1 MTTISVELWQLLA
14 FLAGLLLSCFGAV
27 FTGGKLLLSQ
37 VERRL
42 DERFAAQD
50 EQRRQNQKHLDAKF
64 ATLEKAAEDEA
75 REWRKIERQVMD
87 LKAELPLSYV
97 RREDYIRNQSVI
109 EAKLDGLALRIEN
122 ALLKGERNA

>member
-14 FLAGLLLSCFGAV
+14 FLAGLLLSFFGAV
-27 FTGGKLLLSQ
+27 FAGGRLLLSQ

-42 DERFAAQD
+42 DEQFAAQD
-50 EQRRQNQKHLDAKF
+50 EQRRQNQKHMDTKF
-64 ATLEKAAEDEA
+64 AALEKAAEDEA
-75 REWRKIERQVMD
+75 QEWRKIEREVMS
-87 LKAELPLSYV
+87 LKADLPINYV

-122 ALLKGERNA
+122 ALLKGVPHA

>member
-14 FLAGLLLSCFGAV
+14 FLAGLLLSFFGAV
-27 FTGGKLLLSQ
+27 FAGGRLLLSQ

-42 DERFAAQD
+42 DEQFAAQD
-50 EQRRQNQKHLDAKF
+50 EQRRQNQKHMDTKF
-64 ATLEKAAEDEA
+64 AALEKAAEDEA
-75 REWRKIERQVMD
+75 QEWRKIEREVMS
-87 LKAELPLSYV
+87 LKADLPINYV